1 MTKSD
6 PTAVRSVD
14 KVAEAQHDGYQ
25 LTDRDIQQL
34 ALTDA
39 EYKLQT
45 WEDLKAIVEACSLSE
60 ENRLEDLK
68 RVPSDLK
75 RYISWSHKTRQEYGT
90 IQAFVLKER
99 LGWSDL
105 APENPTP
112 FASKDWNMWF
122 QIGRTKINL
131 NLKLLIITLVA
142 DTKIL
147 VNDWPYGNA
156 PGILHLVVWTKA
168 PIPIIEGP
176 GPGAGDITPESRKLI
191 NDFVQH
197 TFFQHLG
204 SENVLWF
211 KNWASIQ
218 SVRSVEHIHVLTRG
232 ASNEFLERV
241 LGLEANGEMKG
252 IGELEREREGKEKAQ
267 NIE

>member
-1 MTKSD
+1 MTNSA
-6 PTAVRSVD
+6 PTAVKSAD

-25 LTDRDIQQL
+25 LTDKDIQQL
-34 ALTDA
+34 VLTDE

-45 WEDLKAIVEACSLSE
+45 WEDLKAIIK

-75 RYISWSHKTRQEYGT
+75 RYISWSHKTRKEYGT

-105 APENPTP
+105 AAENPTP
-112 FASKDWNMWF
+112 FASK
-122 QIGRTKINL
+122 
-131 NLKLLIITLVA
+131 A

-156 PGILHLVVWTKA
+156 PGILHLVVWTKT
-168 PIPIIEGP
+168 PIPTIQGP
-176 GPGAGDITPESRKLI
+176 DPKAGDITPESRKLI
-191 NDFVQH
+191 SDFVQH
-197 TFFQHLG
+197 TFIQHLG
-204 SENVLWF
+204 AENVLWF

-218 SVRSVEHIHVLTRG
+218 SVRSVEHIHVLVRG
-232 ASNEFLERV
+232 ASDEFLESILD
-241 LGLEANGEMKG
+241 LGANGEMKKG
-252 IGELEREREGKEKAQ
+252 IGELEREREEWE
-267 NIE
+267 NLEYRVICHEL